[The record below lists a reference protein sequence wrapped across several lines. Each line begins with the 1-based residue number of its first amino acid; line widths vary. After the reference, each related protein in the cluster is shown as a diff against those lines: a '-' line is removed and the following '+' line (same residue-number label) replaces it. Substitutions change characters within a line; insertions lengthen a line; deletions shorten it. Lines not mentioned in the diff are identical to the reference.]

1 MITIL
6 LLHLREKISVLRTHL
21 TIFTCLS
28 KTSAILHL
36 DFTVES
42 LQEIKKQGYLG
53 PTPRGSIVIGLGCRL
68 SLEMFKAP

>member
-53 PTPRGSIVIGLGCRL
+53 PTPRGSIVIGLGCSL